1 MIEPTFAASKLAD
14 RLAETGDTLDVLELA
29 TAVLVRNF
37 ELLRRRTDAYAE
49 LDQAEYL
56 LLRTLDELGSADV
69 GTLAGALGLD
79 PSTVGRQGSV
89 LLGKGL
95 VERSPSA
102 ADRRRS
108 ILTPTEEGRH
118 RMRVTQ
124 SRRRNASAEL
134 LGDWSEE
141 DLRSFGSLLSRYN
154 KAVAR
159 RYLTAPDD

>member
-1 MIEPTFAASKLAD
+1 MEPTLAACELAD

-37 ELLRRRTDAYAE
+37 ELLRRRTDTYAE
-49 LDQAEYL
+49 LDQSEYL
-56 LLRTLDELGSADV
+56 ALRTLDELGSADI

-79 PSTVGRQGSV
+79 PSTVGRQASV
-89 LLGKGL
+89 MLGKGL

-118 RMRVTQ
+118 RMRLTQ
-124 SRRRNASAEL
+124 SRRRRTAAGL
-134 LGDWSEE
+134 LSDWSEDE
-141 DLRSFGSLLSRYN
+141 LRSFGTLLTRYN
-154 KAVAR
+154 KAVATK
-159 RYLTAPDD
+159 YLTPDA

>member
-1 MIEPTFAASKLAD
+1 MIEPTFAACELAD

-29 TAVLVRNF
+29 TAVFVRNS

-89 LLGKGL
+89 MLGKGL

-118 RMRVTQ
+118 RMRATQ
-124 SRRRNASAEL
+124 ARRRNATAEL
-134 LGDWSEE
+134 LDDWSEDE
-141 DLRSFGSLLSRYN
+141 LRSFGSLLSRYN
-154 KAVAR
+154 KAVAQ
-159 RYLTAPDD
+159 RYLSASED